1 MVETTQIISKFLSR
15 TQVTSKIRRE
25 FFAVAPMVDVSDKY
39 FLYLMRLM
47 SKRSIL
53 YTQMLNE
60 NAILNNKNLDRLFGF
75 MPEQRPIVC

>member
-1 MVETTQIISKFLSR
+1 MVETTQIVSKFLSR
-15 TQVTSKIRRE
+15 THVTTKIRRE

-39 FLYLMRLM
+39 FLYFMRLM
-47 SKRSIL
+47 SKKSIL

-75 MPEQRPIVC
+75 MPE

>member
-1 MVETTQIISKFLSR
+1 
-15 TQVTSKIRRE
+15 
-25 FFAVAPMVDVSDKY
+25 
-39 FLYLMRLM
+39 M